1 VDGRASVIASSPSLL
16 GRGCWFLGPMGSSL
30 GERELEVSIPGLFA
44 RGCCRSHY
52 QLHINS
58 YPTMQSCTRHDT
70 TTNHYQQLALNPE
83 HPRGD
88 GIGLYTASS
97 HSLK

>member
-16 GRGCWFLGPMGSSL
+16 GRGCWCLGPMGSSL

-52 QLHINS
+52 QLHINIIFRIIS
-58 YPTMQSCTRHDT
+58 YYTYHIIP
-70 TTNHYQQLALNPE
+70 NNAK
-83 HPRGD
+83 
-88 GIGLYTASS
+88 LYKT
-97 HSLK
+97 